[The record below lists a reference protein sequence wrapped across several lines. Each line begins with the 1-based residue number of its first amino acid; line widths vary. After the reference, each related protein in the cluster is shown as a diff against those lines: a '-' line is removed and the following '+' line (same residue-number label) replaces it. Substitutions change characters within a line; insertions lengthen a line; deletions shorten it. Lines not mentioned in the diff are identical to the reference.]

1 MDGGCTAT
9 YLTKIQKSGTLTQ
22 ECGADV
28 LGDLVAG
35 LARLRE
41 VAQLLV
47 QHALELKVQ
56 HSN

>member
-1 MDGGCTAT
+1 MKVV
-9 YLTKIQKSGTLTQ
+9 LRLIIQKSGTLTQ